1 MFYNIL
7 IFYFYNIG
15 VQSARNVRIIQ
26 PSDISKQKSLPK
38 YDFPLRLVNVTPGVN
53 RIMDF
58 ELKDVDN
65 ETKIKMTDDN
75 TVVFNRPKHF
85 IGSNGSVWASE
96 FMQLR
101 YLKPTLFLSSQT
113 DELNVDQLSCNIQ
126 LMDKLKLY
134 SLSTMKNDVLNVTK
148 EQDCQ
153 FREYE
158 EKRLLSLKQ
167 TVVNCFGS
175 SNLQAVVNK
184 KVDLLLE
191 SIHKLQL
198 SLKSRSFGP
207 TLWDDI
213 SKMAKLCDD
222 LHKEISKFVP
232 TLKPRVHKFTDAG
245 PGVGVSNHDVKF
257 RIAEITMLT
266 NLDYYIRHHLATDD
280 SSHNEVERIQSY
292 VGDAICD
299 GGPID
304 WEYKQQYEGLSE
316 DQLSQMTIEDLEKS
330 ELDRMK
336 YNAYKVCDEL
346 TVRIDGAP
354 APGGHMKAYSSEKSE
369 NLFFNNHGYLKDYIS
384 SSDKTRMSLPGAN
397 YFKLIQTFMEQ
408 HSEVGEKYMEYVRYC
423 CNSSSWLHCNESGW
437 IVSACN
443 KIPKPM
449 PDYSADGMH
458 YMSVLNTPSE
468 INGAPRT
475 VDDFQP
481 RKQVKDHLQT
491 LSADEE
497 IEEFSKK
504 YIVDRTLLKKY
515 LDNLKVLEINRSKRA
530 EKWEIEK
537 GQQNKKTFK
546 DYDWPVLLKDG
557 LVKKLKVTELDKYL
571 NHFGLC
577 KSLRLKKTEKVK
589 YISAHIA
596 STMLNQPFVP
606 AQDKLTADS
615 DTSDEEL
622 ESENSDNDL
631 LFGETADMCMESS
644 TDDMESDESDND
656 DDENVEE
663 IFSKTRSGRITIN
676 WKASKYVSTVICRKK

>member
-1 MFYNIL
+1 M
-7 IFYFYNIG
+7 
-15 VQSARNVRIIQ
+15 RIIQ
-26 PSDISKQKSLPK
+26 PSDISKQKTLPK
-38 YDFPLRLVNVTPGVN
+38 YDFPMRLVNATPGVN

-65 ETKIKMTDDN
+65 ETKIKITDDN

-101 YLKPTLFLSSQT
+101 YLKPALFLSSPD
-113 DELNVDQLSCNIQ
+113 DELNVDQLSCMIQ

-134 SLSTMKNDVLNVTK
+134 SLSTMKNDVLNVTN
-148 EQDCQ
+148 EQNCQ

-158 EKRLLSLKQ
+158 EKRLRSLKY
-167 TVVNCFGS
+167 TVANCLRS
-175 SNLQAVVNK
+175 SNLQAAVNEQ
-184 KVDLLLE
+184 VDLLLK
-191 SIHKLQL
+191 SIDMLQL
-198 SLKSRSFGP
+198 SLESCSFGP
-207 TLWDDI
+207 TIWDDI
-213 SKMAKLCDD
+213 SKMAQLCND

-232 TLKPRVHKFTDAG
+232 TLKPRVHEFTDAG

-304 WEYKQQYEGLSE
+304 WEYKQQYEGFSE
-316 DQLSQMTIEDLEKS
+316 DQLSQMSIEDLEKS

-354 APGGHMKAYSSEKSE
+354 APGGQMKAYSSEKSE
-369 NLFFNNHGYLKDYIS
+369 NLFFNNHDYLKDYIS
-384 SSDKTRMSLPGAN
+384 SSDKNRMLLPGAN

-408 HSEVGEKYMEYVRYC
+408 HFEVGEKYMEYVRYC
-423 CNSSSWLHCNESGW
+423 CNSSYCSHCNESGW
-437 IVSACN
+437 VGSACY

-449 PDYSADGMH
+449 PDYGADGMH

-468 INGAPRT
+468 IDGVCRT
-475 VDDFQP
+475 IDDFQP
-481 RKQVKDHLQT
+481 RKQVKGHLQK
-491 LSADEE
+491 LSTEEE

-504 YIVDRTLLKKY
+504 YIVDRTLLTKY
-515 LDNLKVLEINRSKRA
+515 VEHLKLLEINKSKRA
-530 EKWEIEK
+530 EKRKIAKE
-537 GQQNKKTFK
+537 QQNSKSFK

-557 LVKKLKVTELDKYL
+557 LVKKLRVTELDKYL
-571 NHFGLC
+571 NHFRLC
-577 KSLRLKKTEKVK
+577 QSLHLKKTEKVK
-589 YISAHIA
+589 FISAHIA
-596 STMLNQPFVP
+596 STMLNEPVVP
-606 AQDKLTADS
+606 AQNSLTADS
-615 DTSDEEL
+615 DTSDEEF
-622 ESENSDNDL
+622 ESESSDNDL
-631 LFGETADMCMESS
+631 VFADTADMSMESS
-644 TDDMESDESDND
+644 TDDIESDDSDNSGY
-656 DDENVEE
+656 ENVEE
-663 IFSKTRSGRITIN
+663 IFTKTRSGRVTTN
-676 WKASKYVSTVICRKK
+676 WNASKYVSMQKQSKSLLKVSIDS